1 MDTLTLTATPIPRT
15 LHMALAG
22 IREISI
28 ISTAPADRLAIRTIV
43 ARESDDLIR
52 DGIQRELK
60 RGGQVFFVHNR
71 VETIGKWARRLSASV
86 TARWKPRS

>member
-1 MDTLTLTATPIPRT
+1 MRQSQLFGQKIQLHARALHMLLCLLDMLGNLLQS
-15 LHMALAG
+15 LHMALSG

-52 DGIQRELK
+52 DGIQR
-60 RGGQVFFVHNR
+60 RGR
-71 VETIGKWARRLSASV
+71 
-86 TARWKPRS
+86 